1 VVKSPVPMKFI
12 LYITAGPMFLISFTA
27 YLYLSHKLK
36 EGYNHDLE
44 DYYHEVED
52 LHAGL
57 AKYNKWTRISFA
69 VAALSTL
76 LLFIAASI

>member
-1 VVKSPVPMKFI
+1 MKLI
-12 LYITAGPMFLISFTA
+12 LYITAGPMFLISFSA
-27 YLYLSHKLK
+27 YLYLSYKLRS
-36 EGYNHDLE
+36 GYDSDLD

-76 LLFIAASI
+76 LLFIAVSI